1 MPPGVEHIAF
11 RLTGRAEPEENPH
24 LEFVLRDPAANV
36 ASLGAEGH
44 EVLVRCVAAESRTPA
59 VGIAYA
65 LALGV
70 PFEASRDAVCAAL
83 PAAPPNAAFL
93 RTLAGPGVESYFAVQ
108 EYIGD

>member
-1 MPPGVEHIAF
+1 MG
-11 RLTGRAEPEENPH
+11 L
-24 LEFVLRDPAANV
+24 
-36 ASLGAEGH
+36 
-44 EVLVRCVAAESRTPA
+44 
-59 VGIAYA
+59 AYA

>member
-1 MPPGVEHIAF
+1 M
-11 RLTGRAEPEENPH
+11 R
-24 LEFVLRDPAANV
+24 
-36 ASLGAEGH
+36 AEGH